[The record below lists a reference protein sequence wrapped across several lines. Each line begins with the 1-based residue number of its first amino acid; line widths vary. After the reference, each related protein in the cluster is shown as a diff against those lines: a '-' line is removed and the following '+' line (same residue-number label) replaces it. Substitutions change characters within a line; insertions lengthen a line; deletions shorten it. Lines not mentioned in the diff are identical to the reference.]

1 MAKKNGIRQVA
12 AEAKVSIGTVSKI
25 LNPDSACNIQVS
37 PETRERVM
45 AVAQKLA
52 YQPSYSAKLLRGEA
66 SRTIGFALSQP
77 MDTIGAYLSD
87 YHAAILNGVGRV
99 AGAHGYQV
107 LLLNGVDYRHF
118 MDIKRVDAMVV
129 TNYNLS
135 DNPYQDAMREMF
147 ERFTLRQYPFAVIN
161 GDPAIPGIRVDN
173 QTGMK
178 LALAH
183 LAERGYCS
191 VGFIGEI
198 TDNPQRHL
206 LERAAVLRREAG
218 HYGIRFAEEACIERA
233 TVDLPSIA
241 RTGRCYHADGTT
253 ALRYLAEKKILP
265 RALVCGH
272 DWVAFGVIRQ
282 ALALGIRIPEDLAVI
297 GFDDVPQSAEYSP
310 GLTSLHQPLEEFGAT
325 AMMYLLQKI
334 ADPAATLD
342 LTVAPTLQ
350 IRQSS

>member
-37 PETRERVM
+37 PETRVRVL
-45 AVAQKLA
+45 AVAQKLS

-77 MDTIGAYLSD
+77 MATSGAYLSD
-87 YHAAILNGVGRV
+87 YHAAILNGVGRI

-147 ERFTLRQYPFAVIN
+147 EGFTLRQYPFAVIN
-161 GDPAIPGIRVDN
+161 GDASVPGIRVDN
-173 QTGMK
+173 PAGMR

-183 LAERGYCS
+183 LAERGYKS
-191 VGFIGEI
+191 LGFVGEI

-233 TVDLPSIA
+233 TADLPSIPRA
-241 RTGRCYHADGTT
+241 GRCYHADGAT
-253 ALRYLAEKKILP
+253 ALTYLLANKILP
-265 RALVCGH
+265 RALICGH
-272 DWVAFGVIRQ
+272 DWVAFGVIKQ
-282 ALALGIRIPEDLAVI
+282 ALALGIRIPGDLAVI
-297 GFDDVPQSAEYSP
+297 GFDDMPQAAEYTPS
-310 GLTSLHQPLEEFGAT
+310 LTTLRQPLEEFGAM
-325 AMMYLLQKI
+325 AMTYLLQKI
-334 ADPAATLD
+334 ADPAAMLD
-342 LTVAPTLQ
+342 MTVAPTLQ
-350 IRQSS
+350 IRQST